1 MRAAIVL
8 FEGLTLLDAV
18 GPYEMW
24 AGLPGVE
31 VVFVAAER
39 GPVRDGGGRG
49 ALVADAAFGE
59 VERADVV
66 CVPGGVGQAR
76 HMDGG
81 PLVEWVRAVDATSTW
96 TTSVCTGSLVL
107 AAAGLLE
114 GRRATSHWLALEEL
128 GRWGALPV
136 EERVVVDGGYVTA
149 AGVSAGI
156 DMGLTM
162 VGRLLGERAAQ
173 VVQLAAEYDPRPPFS
188 AGSPRTA
195 PVEVV
200 ERVRGRSRFASRA
213 AGGPS

>member
-1 MRAAIVL
+1 MRAAIAL
-8 FEGLTLLDAV
+8 FEGVTLLDAV

-31 VVFVAAER
+31 VVFVAAGR
-39 GPVRDGGGRG
+39 GPVRDGGGTG

-81 PLVEWVRAVDATSTW
+81 PLVEWVRAVDAASTW

-128 GRWGALPV
+128 GRRGARPV
-136 EERVVVDGGYVTA
+136 EERVVVDGRYVTA

-156 DMGLTM
+156 DMGLVLAERM
-162 VGRLLGERAAQ
+162 AGERAAQ
-173 VVQLAAEYDPRPPFS
+173 VVQLATEYDPRPPFG
-188 AGSPRTA
+188 AGSRHTA

-200 ERVRGRSRFASRA
+200 EWMRARSRFALR
-213 AGGPS
+213 GR